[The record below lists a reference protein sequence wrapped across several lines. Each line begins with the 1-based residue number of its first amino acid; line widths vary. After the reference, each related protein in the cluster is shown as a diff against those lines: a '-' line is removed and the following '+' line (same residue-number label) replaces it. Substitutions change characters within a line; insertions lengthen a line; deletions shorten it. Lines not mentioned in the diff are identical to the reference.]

1 MGRLVCH
8 QCAMCDTLL
17 SSPAQGG
24 CFVDVAQLL
33 NSARSSKEA
42 DGGDE
47 ARLSWVCS
55 VAHAKTLRTAVL
67 SDLATRKAA
76 RVEQASGSTALRAL
90 LQRTVG
96 SNRPQS
102 DLLWSLLSRL
112 ASPNLLA
119 GGTLQWEV
127 GTEGEGGEES
137 GE

>member
-1 MGRLVCH
+1 MGRLICQ

-17 SSPAQGG
+17 SSPSQGG
-24 CFVDVAQLL
+24 CFVDVAPLL
-33 NSARSSKEA
+33 SSRERPESAEPSP
-42 DGGDE
+42 
-47 ARLSWVCS
+47 LVWVCGA
-55 VAHAKTLRTAVL
+55 AHAKAFRTSVL
-67 SDLATRKAA
+67 SELASRKPA
-76 RVEQASGSTALRAL
+76 RAEPASGSTALRAL

-127 GTEGEGGEES
+127 SREGEEGEES